1 MRTVK
6 YGETSLVVT
15 AFTELFGV
23 QSYMVNGVRSSKRS
37 AGISIGHLQAGNLL
51 DMTVYQHDRGTLQ
64 RIKDCKLLF
73 HGQNLTNSITKNGV
87 MLFVVELLQKCLK
100 QPDPHPEL
108 FYFIED
114 VLQALDEASAT
125 QTANLPLFFMLHLS
139 HFFGF
144 RLMDNYSESCTMLD
158 LHEGQFV
165 TDMPVH
171 GMYLEKNNSKL
182 VSDLLKVMQVSEL
195 EQFELNRQVRN
206 EIIDM
211 LAGFYAF
218 HVQPFGSIK
227 SLPVLRSLW
236 KTDYASRFG
245 FKSLSSNT
253 TPGFFPFSKLPSIS
267 ALFNASAP
275 FKVAHCKMVSMGTVG
290 KLLRMVLIS
299 AAMLNWWLLL

>member
-1 MRTVK
+1 MFSRLQENFSSSNKSILLSNTKGIVMRTVK

-64 RIKDCKLLF
+64 RIKDCKMLF

-125 QTANLPLFFMLHLS
+125 QTANLPLFYMLHLS

-144 RLMDNYSESCTMLD
+144 RLMDNYSESCCLLD

-165 TDMPVH
+165 PDLPMH
-171 GMYLEKNNSKL
+171 SMYLEKNNSRL
-182 VSDLLKVMQVSEL
+182 VSEMLKVMQVSEL

-218 HVQPFGSIK
+218 HVQPFGSMK

-236 KTDYASRFG
+236 DD
-245 FKSLSSNT
+245 
-253 TPGFFPFSKLPSIS
+253 
-267 ALFNASAP
+267 
-275 FKVAHCKMVSMGTVG
+275 
-290 KLLRMVLIS
+290 
-299 AAMLNWWLLL
+299 